1 MNNIDNTV
9 RSIEPV
15 CINNIFVANDVTSI
29 NVFIVQ
35 LDIYGAAV
43 LFHLFNGVL
52 CCNNWPFTEVLN
64 KALESD
70 DNIADPMM
78 EVSHSLPLYCK
89 TPPDDKLTS
98 KSTTNGDVK
107 FKGSFIPFH
116 FHILKFGYLV
126 TVKY

>member
-15 CINNIFVANDVTSI
+15 CINNLFVANDVTSI

-52 CCNNWPFTEVLN
+52 CCNNWPFAEVLN

-78 EVSHSLPLYCK
+78 EFPIHCRYIV
-89 TPPDDKLTS
+89 KLHQMIHLHL
-98 KSTTNGDVK
+98 NQQRM
-107 FKGSFIPFH
+107 
-116 FHILKFGYLV
+116 LM
-126 TVKY
+126 